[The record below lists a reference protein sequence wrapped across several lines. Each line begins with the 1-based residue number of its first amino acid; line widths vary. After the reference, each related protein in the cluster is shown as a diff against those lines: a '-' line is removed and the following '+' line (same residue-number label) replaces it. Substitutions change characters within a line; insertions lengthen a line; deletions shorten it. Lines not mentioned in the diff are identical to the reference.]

1 MAKYQTFTPGEY
13 FDWEQPMEERCVKTM
28 DRDTFGTV
36 EPGKKALILYATI
49 TGNSERIADA
59 FRRVLEHY
67 GFQVDVYKAVD
78 AKHFV
83 PIQGYDL
90 YVVGT
95 GIVSGLPERN
105 LLAAFG
111 AGNYT
116 AMKQLA
122 EIGGDTGAP
131 QWGRDG
137 KIAKGVTFLTYGG
150 SRRGPSE
157 IIASESLL
165 EMMMEEMGIQVMGKF
180 ACPGSIHRN
189 ETHNQ
194 VDGLAKTLSLPVEQ
208 AAQLLYAYKTDPEGE
223 TARSWSPEVLAAVR
237 TAAGAVQKVDMRLM
251 GMPRSWH
258 NQAADRPS
266 ERDIVKAEIFMAE
279 FIEDV
284 FIPREDASI
293 DSCYICRC

>member
-1 MAKYQTFTPGEY
+1 
-13 FDWEQPMEERCVKTM
+13 MEDRCVKTM

-36 EPGKKALILYATI
+36 EPGKKALILYSTI
-49 TGNSERIADA
+49 TGNSERIVDA
-59 FRRVLEHY
+59 FHRVLEHY
-67 GFQVDVYKAVD
+67 GFQVDIVRAAD
-78 AKHFV
+78 TNHFV

-95 GIVSGLPERN
+95 GIVAGLPERN

-116 AMKQLA
+116 GMKQLA
-122 EIGGDTGAP
+122 EIGGDIGAP
-131 QWGRDG
+131 QWGRKG
-137 KIAKGVTFLTYGG
+137 TIAKGVTFLTYGG

-157 IIASESLL
+157 IIAAESLL
-165 EMMMEEMGIQVMGKF
+165 EMMMTEMGIQVMGKF
-180 ACPGSIHRN
+180 ACPGSVHRN
-189 ETHNQ
+189 ETHDQ
-194 VDGLAKTLSLPVEQ
+194 VDGLAKKLNLPVEQ
-208 AAQLLYAYKTDPEGE
+208 AAQLLYVYKAEPEGE
-223 TARSWSPEVLAAVR
+223 AVKAWPPETLEAVKAA
-237 TAAGAVQKVDMRLM
+237 ASANIKIDMRLM

-279 FIEDV
+279 LIEDV